1 MALLEGVELSV
12 LDIKHQRPPPEDDQP
27 GDWVFI
33 SFQRPISSSWH
44 RDKSFLGNDG
54 ATNPSGLP
62 SVDED

>member
-33 SFQRPISSSWH
+33 FISATH